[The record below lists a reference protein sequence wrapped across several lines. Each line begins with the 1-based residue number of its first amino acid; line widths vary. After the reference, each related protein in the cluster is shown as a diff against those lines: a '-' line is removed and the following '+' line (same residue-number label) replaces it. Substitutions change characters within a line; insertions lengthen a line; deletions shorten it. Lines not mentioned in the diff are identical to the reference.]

1 MLIMLDRFG
10 FRLVSTFAVM
20 FSVMV
25 LVVLSEF
32 FLVAF
37 PIKTLGQGNWN
48 KSDYSEVFVKH
59 VS

>member
-1 MLIMLDRFG
+1 
-10 FRLVSTFAVM
+10 M

-48 KSDYSEVFVKH
+48 KSDYSEVFKAIGT
-59 VS
+59 SPTTQKCS